1 MILKD
6 RLTVLPF
13 FFHLLLLFL
22 HTNPN
27 LLTNSF
33 YGRPYFFLISTYTN
47 PKQKM
52 SSVDRVMEY
61 IDKQNLTT
69 TEQYQLHRQIG
80 NLIKRRMYY
89 QLTVKVPWRN
99 DEIYYDHTDRFEEV
113 LENLKKIT
121 VDAIN
126 QEVCNINKL
135 PSEIFVLNKNR
146 TEVIELQPGFDDEQ
160 DIYNIF
166 ATFLGKQY
174 SYHIEQFEVAFSQVD
189 PYYK

>member
-1 MILKD
+1 
-6 RLTVLPF
+6 
-13 FFHLLLLFL
+13 
-22 HTNPN
+22 
-27 LLTNSF
+27 
-33 YGRPYFFLISTYTN
+33 
-47 PKQKM
+47 M

-89 QLTVKVPWRN
+89 QLIVKVPWRN
-99 DEIYYDHTDRFEEV
+99 GEIYYDHTDRFEEV